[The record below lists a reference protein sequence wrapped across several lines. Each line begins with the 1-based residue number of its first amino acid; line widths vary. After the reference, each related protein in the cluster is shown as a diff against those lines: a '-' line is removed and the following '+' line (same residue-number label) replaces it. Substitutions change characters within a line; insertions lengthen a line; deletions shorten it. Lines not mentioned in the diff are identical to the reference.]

1 MVIKSNIEPDMMPQK
16 PEKIS
21 MRKKVRFLEFTNVK
35 FVMPIT

>member
-16 PEKIS
+16 LEKIS
-21 MRKKVRFLEFTNVK
+21 MRKKVRFLEFISVK